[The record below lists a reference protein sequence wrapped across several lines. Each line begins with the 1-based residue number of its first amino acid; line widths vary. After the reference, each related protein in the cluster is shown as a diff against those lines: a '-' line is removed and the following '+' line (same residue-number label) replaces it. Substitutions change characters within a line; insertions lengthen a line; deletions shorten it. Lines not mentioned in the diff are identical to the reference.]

1 MAFSRIVEI
10 KMLLEKI
17 FHPTVDTDSNSISNQ
32 KTPRGT
38 LETKF
43 ER

>member
-1 MAFSRIVEI
+1 MS
-10 KMLLEKI
+10 LEKL

-38 LETKF
+38 LENKIREMTTF
-43 ER
+43 TQ